1 MPKVAATFVCPT
13 YNGAGYL
20 AETVESVRN
29 QTAKDWELI
38 VVDDASTDTTPS
50 LMEWYRKKDSR
61 IRYLRLEN
69 NTGNANRPRNMG
81 NKIANGKI
89 ICVIDHDDL
98 CNSDRLKWT
107 LNHFEKHPDT
117 DIFHGGWVECTIH
130 GIPQEQFR
138 PSKITRVGY
147 EAGMKGDGSML
158 FCHSTAA
165 YTKEFAEKWPYRD
178 VPHMTDDLAALDE
191 WTREG
196 CTFGTTNR
204 VLCGVRR
211 LPMGQMQKI
220 RASKGLPQSWRP

>member
-20 AETVESVRN
+20 AETVESVIK
-29 QTAKDWELI
+29 QDVEDWELV
-38 VVDDASTDTTPS
+38 VVDDGSTDTTES
-50 LMEWYRKKDSR
+50 LMCYYAQKDRR
-61 IRYLRLEN
+61 IRYAKLKKNQGTEAAR
-69 NTGNANRPRNMG
+69 NTGNDM
-81 NKIANGKI
+81 ANGKI

-98 CNSDRLKWT
+98 CSADRLKWT
-107 LNHFEKHPDT
+107 LKHFKKHPDT

-138 PSKITRVGY
+138 PSKITRDGY
-147 EAGMKGDGSML
+147 EAGLRGDSSML

-165 YTKEFAEKWPYRD
+165 YPREFAMKYPYRD
-178 VPHMTDDLAALDE
+178 VPHMTDDLAALDD
-191 WTREG
+191 WTERG
-196 CTFGTTNR
+196 CTFRTSNR